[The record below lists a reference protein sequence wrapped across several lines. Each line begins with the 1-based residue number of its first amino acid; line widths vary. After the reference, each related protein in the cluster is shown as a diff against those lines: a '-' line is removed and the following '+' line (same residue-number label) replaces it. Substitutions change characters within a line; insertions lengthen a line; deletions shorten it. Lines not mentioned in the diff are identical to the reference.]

1 MIFNM
6 KKLGLLGLSLAYLTL
21 PLVQASSGPPSP
33 LFSEAV
39 VTIKERAR
47 ETGRPY
53 LVQFT
58 AEWCMPCRWME
69 STTYKDERVKKY
81 LEDHFLT
88 ARVDI
93 DDFDGFAWKEYYG
106 VKSLPT
112 LLIFSP
118 EGKVLEKRENSL
130 SASQMLDLLTY
141 HIEGIVV
148 GSESLKIS
156 EEHELDGTESF
167 SKAGHTEDTSSEP
180 ISRDPAPALTD
191 HYLQFGAFGD
201 RSNAET
207 SYERLT
213 KLINLPVRIESSQR
227 ADGKT
232 LFIVR
237 TSGTTKESEWEAW
250 MRECRNAGVDF
261 LLKN

>member
-1 MIFNM
+1 
-6 KKLGLLGLSLAYLTL
+6 
-21 PLVQASSGPPSP
+21 
-33 LFSEAV
+33 
-39 VTIKERAR
+39 
-47 ETGRPY
+47 
-53 LVQFT
+53 
-58 AEWCMPCRWME
+58 
-69 STTYKDERVKKY
+69 
-81 LEDHFLT
+81 
-88 ARVDI
+88 
-93 DDFDGFAWKEYYG
+93 
-106 VKSLPT
+106 LPT

-118 EGKVLEKRENSL
+118 EGKVLDKRENSL
-130 SASQMLDLLTY
+130 SASQMLDMLTY
-141 HIEGIVV
+141 HIDGIVV
-148 GSESLKIS
+148 GSEPPKVSG
-156 EEHELDGTESF
+156 EHELDGTESS
-167 SKAGHTEDTSSEP
+167 SKAGPPKHTSSEP
-180 ISRDPAPALTD
+180 ISQDPAPALTD

-250 MRECRNAGVDF
+250 MRECRNTGVDF

>member
-1 MIFNM
+1 
-6 KKLGLLGLSLAYLTL
+6 
-21 PLVQASSGPPSP
+21 
-33 LFSEAV
+33 
-39 VTIKERAR
+39 
-47 ETGRPY
+47 
-53 LVQFT
+53 
-58 AEWCMPCRWME
+58 ME

-81 LEDHFLT
+81 LENHFLT

-130 SASQMLDLLTY
+130 SASQMLDMLTY
-141 HIEGIVV
+141 HIEGIEV
-148 GSESLKIS
+148 GSESTKVS
-156 EEHELDGTESF
+156 KEQELEGTESY
-167 SKAGHTEDTSSEP
+167 SKEVHPEGTLSEA
-180 ISRDPAPALTD
+180 ISRDPAPALSD

-201 RSNAET
+201 RSNAEA
-207 SYERLT
+207 SYDRLT
-213 KLINLPVRIESSQR
+213 KLINFPVRIEASQR

-237 TSGTTKESEWEAW
+237 TSGTTRESEWEVW

>member
-6 KKLGLLGLSLAYLTL
+6 KKWGILGLSLVYLTI

-106 VKSLPT
+106 VRSLPT

-118 EGKVLEKRENSL
+118 EGTVLEKRENSL
-130 SASQMLDLLTY
+130 SASQMLDMLTY
-141 HIEGIVV
+141 HIEGMDA
-148 GSESLKIS
+148 GSEPPKDRQDI
-156 EEHELDGTESF
+156 EMEGAES
-167 SKAGHTEDTSSEP
+167 STQKVHSSDNSEP
-180 ISRDPAPALTD
+180 ISQDPAPELFD
-191 HYLQFGAFGD
+191 HFLQFGAFGD
-201 RSNAET
+201 RSNAEA

-213 KLINLPVRIESSQR
+213 KLINLPVRIEASQR

-237 TSGTTKESEWEAW
+237 TSGTTRESEWEAW
-250 MRECRNAGVDF
+250 MRECRNVGVDF